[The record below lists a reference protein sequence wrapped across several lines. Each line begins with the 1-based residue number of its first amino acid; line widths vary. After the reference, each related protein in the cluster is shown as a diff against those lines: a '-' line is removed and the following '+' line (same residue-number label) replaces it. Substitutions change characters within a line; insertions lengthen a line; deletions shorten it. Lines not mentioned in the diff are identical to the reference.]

1 MNTTFHAFCLA
12 APRSGE
18 GKTTTGIALMRALA
32 RRGLKVQSF
41 KCGPDYIDPTFHAQ
55 ATGRP
60 ACNLDTWMM
69 GREGV
74 RTLWDSCAHD
84 ADACVCE
91 GVMGLFDSRDPGDPA
106 GGTADCARALGIP
119 VVLVFNAR
127 GMACS
132 AAALVAGFRLHASR
146 MGVLLAGVIANNVGS
161 PRHADIL
168 RRTLE
173 NERLP
178 PLLGALPR
186 NEGWRIPERQLGL
199 LPSQEAGTTEA
210 WLDALADV
218 AESSVDMDRL
228 LSLTEARRPEVRAV
242 LPPRGVLP
250 RRMGIAKDRAFCFY
264 YEENKRT
271 LAARGWEMIPF
282 SPLEDTALPPGIDAL
297 YLGGGYPEVFAR
309 ELSGNAAMR
318 KAIRAFAE
326 QGGEIY
332 AECGGYIYLCTCLEA
347 SEGKDGKGERTAS
360 WPMCGV
366 IDATARMGGRI
377 QSLGYREVTMHGETP
392 FGLEGNVFRGH
403 EFHWSD
409 IELHRDYAPLYAA
422 RTASGYTDSGIVAG
436 NVRAGYIHVYW
447 GNIGKANHSERPVP
461 SAFPGVCPER
471 DSARPDDAGSVCQNT
486 GQVILLNGPSSAGKT
501 TLARALRDRLY
512 AMHGIYSFVLSID
525 QLLRSATGGHESV
538 ITGLERTGLP
548 FIETFHAGVAAAA
561 KAGAWTIVDHV
572 IGEDSKWV
580 GDLLGRLKAV
590 PLLSVQMLC
599 DDEELRKRESGR
611 SDRSPDWPHAERQA
625 RHIHIPLPNQMVVD
639 TTRTSPEDCAACILD
654 ALSTEK
660 KSIPIRPG
668 GDAYVPTRARG
679 FL

>member
-74 RTLWDSCAHD
+74 RALWDNRAHD

-132 AAALVAGFRLHASR
+132 AAALVAGSGFTLPGWASSLPESLPTTWEAHATPTSSAAR
-146 MGVLLAGVIANNVGS
+146 SKANAS
-161 PRHADIL
+161 
-168 RRTLE
+168 
-173 NERLP
+173 

-186 NEGWRIPERQLGL
+186 NEAWRIPERQLGL
-199 LPSQEAGTTEA
+199 LPSEEAGTTEA

-228 LSLTEARRPEVRAV
+228 LSLTEARRPKARAV
-242 LPPRGVLP
+242 LPPRGIRP

-264 YEENKRT
+264 YEENERA
-271 LAARGWEMIPF
+271 LAARGWELLPF

-309 ELSGNAAMR
+309 ELSGNTAMR
-318 KAIRAFAE
+318 EAIRAFAE

-332 AECGGYIYLCTCLEA
+332 AECGGYMYLCTRLEA
-347 SEGKDGKGERTAS
+347 SEEADGT
-360 WPMCGV
+360 
-366 IDATARMGGRI
+366 GGR
-377 QSLGYREVTMHGETP
+377 
-392 FGLEGNVFRGH
+392 
-403 EFHWSD
+403 
-409 IELHRDYAPLYAA
+409 
-422 RTASGYTDSGIVAG
+422 
-436 NVRAGYIHVYW
+436 
-447 GNIGKANHSERPVP
+447 
-461 SAFPGVCPER
+461 
-471 DSARPDDAGSVCQNT
+471 
-486 GQVILLNGPSSAGKT
+486 
-501 TLARALRDRLY
+501 
-512 AMHGIYSFVLSID
+512 
-525 QLLRSATGGHESV
+525 
-538 ITGLERTGLP
+538 
-548 FIETFHAGVAAAA
+548 A
-561 KAGAWTIVDHV
+561 KAGPCAGSSTPRPAWADVSNHWAT
-572 IGEDSKWV
+572 
-580 GDLLGRLKAV
+580 
-590 PLLSVQMLC
+590 
-599 DDEELRKRESGR
+599 
-611 SDRSPDWPHAERQA
+611 ER
-625 RHIHIPLPNQMVVD
+625 
-639 TTRTSPEDCAACILD
+639 
-654 ALSTEK
+654 
-660 KSIPIRPG
+660 
-668 GDAYVPTRARG
+668 
-679 FL
+679 